1 MPKYSQRAPLRTPPA
16 PARYS
21 VFMDELIARLAATPR
36 TLAHLV
42 AEAPEERL
50 DMAFAGGW
58 SARTILAHLRD
69 EEYLGM
75 RVALERMLAEDNP
88 VLRFPAADAWEPARN
103 RDRDRKEWLL
113 GDFALQRQASIA
125 ILRSLRPGDWERRGQ
140 APAGREFAVSGLV
153 RYWAAHD
160 AEHIAGLEAALGETL
175 AEVIERRRRPE

>member
-1 MPKYSQRAPLRTPPA
+1 
-16 PARYS
+16 
-21 VFMDELIARLAATPR
+21 MDELIARLAATPR

-58 SARTILAHLRD
+58 SPRTILAHLRD

-103 RDRDRKEWLL
+103 RGRDRKEWLL

-140 APAGREFAVSGLV
+140 APTGREFAVSGLV

-175 AEVIERRRRPE
+175 AEVIDRRRRLE